1 MDNFFEIHSMNIYNL
16 IIVGSGPAGLTAGM
30 YAGRANLN
38 PIIITGNTFGGMTSK
53 LSQIENY
60 PGFPNSISGKSLI
73 SKMKKQ
79 AINSGAI
86 FLKDSIQDFYVL
98 KDKIILTGEKQTEYH
113 TKSVIFAT
121 GININRNTIKGLKDY
136 LGRGVSTCLHCDG
149 PFYKDK
155 KVAVCGNKEN
165 IFEDIKYL
173 SNIAKEV
180 TFITPKDEDFSK
192 ILLLKNVKILKN
204 TSILSIN
211 GEKNFGFK
219 SITTHDNKNNV
230 QNDLKFDGMFIIN
243 NEENNSLLFN
253 NKIDLTKNGFAITK
267 ENTCMTNLNGV
278 FVAGD
283 LKNENSKQIINACAS
298 GADAANEV
306 KKWLIENKKL

>member
-1 MDNFFEIHSMNIYNL
+1 MEIYNL
-16 IIVGSGPAGLTAGM
+16 IIIGSGPAGLTAGI

-73 SKMKKQ
+73 NKMKKQ
-79 AINSGAI
+79 AINSGVTFI
-86 FLKDSIQDFYVL
+86 KDSIQDFYVL

-113 TKSVIFAT
+113 SKSVIFAT
-121 GININRNTIKGLKDY
+121 GININRNTIKGLNDY
-136 LGRGVSTCLHCDG
+136 LGHGVSTCLHCDG
-149 PFYKDK
+149 PFYKEK
-155 KVAVCGNKEN
+155 KVAVYGNKEN

-180 TFITPKDEDFSK
+180 TFITPNNNDYSK
-192 ILLLKNVKILKN
+192 ILLLKNVKILNN

-211 GEKNFGFK
+211 GEKNSGFK
-219 SITTHDNKNNV
+219 SIDIQNNNNNV
-230 QNDLKFDGMFIIN
+230 QSNLEFDGIFIIN
-243 NEENNSLLFN
+243 KEENNSLLFN
-253 NKIDLTKNGFAITK
+253 NKINLTKNGFAIT
-267 ENTCMTNLNGV
+267 NANSCMTNLNGV

-283 LKNENSKQIINACAS
+283 LKDKNSKQIINACAS
-298 GADAANEV
+298 GADAVSEV